1 MKTMTTK
8 IGQMTSGDTVLH
20 LHCWTDGSAIHSEG
34 MGIGDCGIGIVVTN
48 GDHIL
53 FCIGEYIGSNTS
65 NYAEFYAILRCLEE
79 IRDRVG
85 DEIYGIDIL
94 SDSEVAVN
102 GLEGISNIVS
112 DNLIPII
119 QQIEDVCDDIGV
131 IPTYIWTPAHSDDRL
146 NRLSDMLAYT
156 SSSGQY

>member
-20 LHCWTDGSAIHSEG
+20 LHCWTDGSAINSEG

-48 GDHIL
+48 GDNIL

-79 IRDRVG
+79 IRDRIG
-85 DEIYGIDIL
+85 EEIYGIDIL

-146 NRLSDMLAYT
+146 NRLSDMPAYT
-156 SSSGQY
+156 SSTGQY

>member
-1 MKTMTTK
+1 
-8 IGQMTSGDTVLH
+8 
-20 LHCWTDGSAIHSEG
+20 
-34 MGIGDCGIGIVVTN
+34 MGIGDCGIGIVATN

-65 NYAEFYAILRCLEE
+65 SYAEFYAILRCLEE
-79 IRDRVG
+79 IRDRIG
-85 DEIYGIDIL
+85 EEIYSIDIL

-112 DNLIPII
+112 DNLIPIM
-119 QQIEDVCDDIGV
+119 QQIEDVCEDIGV